1 MGHSR
6 SQRHKEQVHGY
17 RAPEI
22 TGISPDTASI
32 AAAGAIGRLIATLS
46 VTGGTAPITYAITAA
61 GGLSAVIAGN
71 LLNTSV
77 NPCGTVG
84 AKTVGIQAT
93 DAKGKTITETMTV
106 TLT

>member
-1 MGHSR
+1 MIAR
-6 SQRHKEQVHGY
+6 SQRHKAEVHGY
-17 RAPEI
+17 RAPAI
-22 TGISPDTASI
+22 TGILPDTASI
-32 AAAGAIGRLIATLS
+32 AAAGAICRTIATLS
-46 VTGGTAPITYAITAA
+46 VSGGTPPITYSITAA

-84 AKTVGIQAT
+84 AKTVTILAT
-93 DAKGKTITETMTV
+93 DSQSKTLTEDITV

>member
-1 MGHSR
+1 MTQR
-6 SQRHKEQVHGY
+6 SQRHKEQTHGY
-17 RAPEI
+17 RPPEI

-32 AAAGAIGRLIATLS
+32 AAAGVVGRTVATL
-46 VTGGTAPITYAITAA
+46 VTTGGTAPFTYSITAA

-84 AKTVGIQAT
+84 AKTVGIMVT
-93 DAKGKTITETMTV
+93 DAKGKTLTENMTV

>member
-1 MGHSR
+1 MPHR

-17 RAPEI
+17 QPPEI
-22 TGISPDTASI
+22 TGILPDTASI
-32 AAAGAIGRLIATLS
+32 AAAGAVGRLIATLS
-46 VTGGTAPITYAITAA
+46 ATGGTAPIAYTITAA

-84 AKTVGIQAT
+84 AKTVTIMAI
-93 DAKGKTITETMTV
+93 DRWGKTLTENITV

>member
-1 MGHSR
+1 MPHR

-17 RAPEI
+17 RPPEI
-22 TGISPDTASI
+22 TGIAPDTASI

-46 VTGGTAPITYAITAA
+46 VTGGTAPVTYAILAG

-77 NPCGTVG
+77 DPCGTVG
-84 AKTVGIQAT
+84 AKTVSIQAT
-93 DAKGKTITETMTV
+93 DSKGKTLTENIVVTV
-106 TLT
+106 T